1 MIDAI
6 LFLMLLGNIGCIA
19 VILDT
24 LIQYQLNKR
33 HLLALQLDSEL
44 CMCGEYIAAH
54 HWANHA
60 PVSITEHQ
68 RRYVAGLTVDFPYQ
82 WKDL

>member
-19 VILDT
+19 IILDT

-33 HLLALQLDSEL
+33 HLLALPLDSEL

>member
-33 HLLALQLDSEL
+33 HLLALSLDSEL

>member
-33 HLLALQLDSEL
+33 HLLALPLDSEL

>member
-33 HLLALQLDSEL
+33 HLMALPLDSEL

>member
-33 HLLALQLDSEL
+33 HLLALPVDEEY
-44 CMCGEYIAAH
+44 CMCGEHIAAH
-54 HWANHA
+54 YCANHS
-60 PVSITEHQ
+60 PVSIEVY
-68 RRYVAGLTVDFPYQ
+68 RRDQINQMTVDFPYE

>member
-6 LFLMLLGNIGCIA
+6 LFLALLVNLCCITA
-19 VILDT
+19 ILDA
-24 LIQYQLNKR
+24 LIQFHLNKR
-33 HLLALQLDSEL
+33 HLMALPLDSEL